1 MGEPRSNQ
9 KKTPDATV
17 PQIPAE
23 VVAGFLGGEN
33 ERKTE
38 RFEVRLSES
47 QVAALTYVADQLGIT
62 PSEVLRRATFAPER
76 LSQMVTR
83 REWEMAGDYVAYRN
97 AVLDLKAA
105 LVEVHRQIA
114 KLGVNVNQISRRIN
128 SGGDGMTKLEMQSIK
143 IDFDYIRDRCD
154 KLNAKADR
162 LLESYESLRPFE
174 GE

>member
-9 KKTPDATV
+9 KKTDATI

-23 VVAGFLGGEN
+23 VVSGFLSGER
-33 ERKTE
+33 ERKSQ

-47 QVAALTYVADQLGIT
+47 QVAALTYISSQFGIT

-76 LSQMVTR
+76 LSQMVTH
-83 REWEMAGDYVAYRN
+83 REWELAGDYVAYRN
-97 AVLDLKAA
+97 AVIDLKAE

-114 KLGVNVNQISRRIN
+114 KLGVNVNQIARRLN
-128 SGGDGMTKLEMQSIK
+128 VGGDSMTTLEMQGIQIS
-143 IDFDYIRDRCD
+143 FDYIRDRCD

>member
-9 KKTPDATV
+9 KKTPDATI

-23 VVAGFLGGEN
+23 VVSGFLSGER
-33 ERKTE
+33 ERKSQ

-47 QVAALTYVADQLGIT
+47 QVAALIYISSQFGIT

-83 REWEMAGDYVAYRN
+83 REWELAGDYVAYRN
-97 AVLDLKAA
+97 AVIDLKAE

-114 KLGVNVNQISRRIN
+114 KLGVNVNQIARRLN
-128 SGGDGMTKLEMQSIK
+128 VGGDSMTTLEMQGIQIS
-143 IDFDYIRDRCD
+143 FDYIRDRCD